1 MRLPS
6 PASCCTPRPVARTT
20 SIRLHGVTR
29 QSRLPLQADSLTTAR
44 VRWVYPT
51 RVNDIAAELHALE
64 NYTPIYP
71 PKRQSLN
78 VAFLTFLAASIQSLN
93 QVVIPD
99 DCEDAEEYVA
109 PKLIDGVWHHE
120 RVPAHVLLD
129 LDGRYAF
136 HVRTATPPND
146 PSSTHARAHAHVQ
159 TASCM
164 NRVCV
169 PVRVDSTLRLAGDH
183 VVGRYF
189 GSDGPRPP
197 VRRHLRPLAP
207 SCLDGRQDHSDGLP
221 VRRISCT
228 VGPL

>member
-51 RVNDIAAELHALE
+51 GVHDIAAELHALE

-71 PKRQSLN
+71 PKRQNLN
-78 VAFLTFLAASIQSLN
+78 VAFLTFLAGSIQSLN

-146 PSSTHARAHAHVQ
+146 PSSRATHARAHAHVQ
-159 TASCM
+159 TASSM

-169 PVRVDSTLRLAGDH
+169 CTCA
-183 VVGRYF
+183 
-189 GSDGPRPP
+189 
-197 VRRHLRPLAP
+197 RRHHATSRRRP
-207 SCLDGRQDHSDGLP
+207 CR
-221 VRRISCT
+221 
-228 VGPL
+228 GPLFW